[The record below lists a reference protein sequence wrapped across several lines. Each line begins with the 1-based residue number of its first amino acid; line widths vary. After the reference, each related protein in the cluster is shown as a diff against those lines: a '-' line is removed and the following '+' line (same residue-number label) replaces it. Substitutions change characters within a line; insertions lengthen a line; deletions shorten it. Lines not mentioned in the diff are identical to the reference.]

1 MQVIGRARRDTQ
13 AAPCGLDGALDAE
26 HMRCD
31 DEDFEGQVLSL
42 SQGPKI
48 AVARTKDSR
57 HVDLVTRLY
66 LDRIV
71 WLGQEIDNHLA
82 NLVVQQLLCL
92 QLEDPKKPITLYINS
107 PGGSIV
113 DGMAIYDVLR
123 RSTAPVH
130 CVVAGMAASMGAV
143 ILSGCTKGHRAILPN
158 GEVLLHQ
165 PLGGARGQAT
175 DVEISANRILKMKK
189 MLLQLLAD
197 NTGHPFAKL
206 EEDCDRDYWLDAEE
220 ALKYGIVD
228 HILR

>member
-1 MQVIGRARRDTQ
+1 
-13 AAPCGLDGALDAE
+13 
-26 HMRCD
+26 MRCD
-31 DEDFEGQVLSL
+31 DEDFEDQVLTL
-42 SQGPKI
+42 AHGPKI
-48 AVARTKDSR
+48 AVARGKDTR

-66 LDRIV
+66 QDRIL

-92 QLEDPKKPITLYINS
+92 QLDDPKKPITLYINS

-113 DGMAIYDVLR
+113 DGMAIYDTIR
-123 RSTAPVH
+123 RSPAPVH

-143 ILSGCTKGHRAILPN
+143 ILSGCAKGHRAILSS

-175 DVEISANRILKMKK
+175 DIEISANRILKMKK
-189 MLLQLLAD
+189 TLLTLLAE

-206 EEDCDRDYWLDAEE
+206 EEDCDRDYWLDAED
-220 ALKYGIVD
+220 AVKYGICD
-228 HILR
+228 LILK